1 MYLNIFISVKPIRVP
16 SLSVLI
22 SQFYIKKSM
31 SETNIIKRNQLGTK
45 FGIELTASKLK
56 YINTSFHDLLALIAF
71 ARSDII
77 KFIGILLSVVLLGR
91 DAMTKKFF

>member
-1 MYLNIFISVKPIRVP
+1 
-16 SLSVLI
+16 
-22 SQFYIKKSM
+22 M